1 MGYLS
6 GKNFKDENFPVAST
20 LIKKGVRDI
29 IRIFYSFA
37 RISDDIA
44 DNNNLTSLK
53 KLKILN
59 FFDES
64 IRNSKKS
71 EIDFLDKI
79 IHLSKKFPKSKN
91 YSRELL
97 KAFTLDATKKR
108 YKNWDDLVSYCKF
121 SANPVGRFFIYLTY
135 KINDQSLDNEKK
147 IFESSDNLC
156 TALQIINHIQDCKD
170 DYLNHDRVYI
180 PSNYFQKYSLKISV
194 LAEKKAPIDF
204 IFLKNELITETE
216 KLLSHIEIGLNL
228 IKDWRLRKETFII
241 LNIAKRLCFLLKK
254 EDPLLKKIKLS
265 RIDLIIC
272 FIKGIVLN

>member
-1 MGYLS
+1 M
-6 GKNFKDENFPVAST
+6 
-20 LIKKGVRDI
+20 RDI

-44 DNNNLTSLK
+44 DNNKLTSLK

-79 IHLSKKFPKSKN
+79 IHLSEKFPKSKN

-108 YKNWDDLVSYCKF
+108 YKNWNDLVSYCKF

-135 KINDQSLDNEKK
+135 KINNQSLDNEKK

-241 LNIAKRLCFLLKK
+241 LSIAKRLCFLLKK
-254 EDPLLKKIKLS
+254 DDPLLKKIKLS